1 MSLGYGGAARLVL
14 QDDETVIYEYFAD
27 NLNHPKY
34 CNKNRIYDGI
44 ITISKSALVEP
55 EIHRK
60 VKRMPSG
67 RKKLIEKRVPVEVN
81 WSELY
86 YSDLIQVQNSSY
98 CWRIL
103 DNGWGVAA
111 LHIIWKIFDE
121 YQETGTL
128 PEITGWMC

>member
-1 MSLGYGGAARLVL
+1 MSKGYGGAARLVL

-27 NLNHPKY
+27 NVNHPQY
-34 CNKNRIYDGI
+34 YNTNRIYDGI

-67 RKKLIEKRVPVEVN
+67 RKKLIEKRVPVEIN

-103 DNGWGVAA
+103 DNG
-111 LHIIWKIFDE
+111 
-121 YQETGTL
+121 
-128 PEITGWMC
+128 